1 MGHLEEYPWSWSLAG
16 LRNGQGN
23 LCGKPIRLAESNS
36 PTQIMQSYVLYS
48 LWSTQLDKCPKAN
61 GNFAEQY

>member
-23 LCGKPIRLAESNS
+23 LRGKPIR
-36 PTQIMQSYVLYS
+36 QSYVLYS
-48 LWSTQLDKCPKAN
+48 LWSTHLDKCPKAN